1 MAYLPEAC
9 WVGVPNH
16 DRDALGCIEHG
27 HGHSFGAYGRRRPRA
42 SRSPAAGT
50 MQESHSEAKMARIR
64 DLLAVQRTVSFEFFP
79 PKTDKATAQ
88 LSQAMTE
95 LSEHHPDFVSV
106 TYGAGGSDRQQ
117 TVGTVIG
124 LQADHQVPT
133 MPHLTC
139 VGHRVSEIDALLD
152 TYAAAGV
159 ESILALGGDA
169 PVDAT
174 DAPAGDFRYAA
185 DLVAH
190 LKADGRFS
198 IGVAAHPEGHPRSPN
213 RGEDRQR
220 LADKLGEADFAVTQ
234 FFFNIEDYLSMLEDL
249 AALGCDKP
257 VIPGVI
263 PLTNSNQ
270 VARFADMAGATIPS
284 ELIDRIAAA
293 ADKGGSPTAPEVLEL
308 GIEVAVELC
317 QGLLDAGAPGL
328 HFYTLNRSKAT
339 KAVLSSLAVSVKQ

>member
-1 MAYLPEAC
+1 
-9 WVGVPNH
+9 
-16 DRDALGCIEHG
+16 
-27 HGHSFGAYGRRRPRA
+27 
-42 SRSPAAGT
+42 

-79 PKTDKATAQ
+79 PKTDKATTQ

-95 LSEHHPDFVSV
+95 LSVHHPDFVSV

-308 GIEVAVELC
+308 GIEVAVELW